1 MAVLAKTIGST
12 YPIPT
17 YRFVVSVGKEQMSF
31 SSVSGLD
38 QTVELV
44 KYRDGTGNLYQMPG
58 QLEPL
63 TITLKRGIVPKQG
76 QLYEWLNSI
85 SFNRV
90 EKKDLSISLTNET
103 GSELLVTWSVMN
115 AFPTKWTGPSLDATS
130 NEVAFEELTL
140 AADRLTLQFH

>member
-1 MAVLAKTIGST
+1 MSIDAKTMGST

-38 QTVELV
+38 QSVQLV
-44 KYRDGTGNLYQMPG
+44 KYQDGAGGLFQMPG
-58 QLEPL
+58 QKEPL
-63 TITLKRGIVPKQG
+63 TITLKRGVMPKKS
-76 QLYEWLNSI
+76 QLYEWFNAI

-90 EKKDLSISLTNET
+90 EKRDLSISLTNET
-103 GSELLVTWSVMN
+103 GSELLVTWNVMN
-115 AFPTKWTGPSLDATS
+115 AFPTKWSGPSLDATS

-140 AADRLTLQFH
+140 AADRFTLKFH

>member
-1 MAVLAKTIGST
+1 MSVDEKVIANT

-31 SSVSGLD
+31 STVSGLD
-38 QTVELV
+38 QSVQLV
-44 KYRDGTGNLYQMPG
+44 TYKDGTGGLFQMPG
-58 QLEPL
+58 QIEPL
-63 TITLKRGIVPKQG
+63 TITLKRGVMPKKS
-76 QLYEWLNSI
+76 QLYEWFNAI

-103 GSELLVTWSVMN
+103 GSVLLVTWSVMN

-140 AADRLTLQFH
+140 AADRLTVKFH

>member
-1 MAVLAKTIGST
+1 MATAAKTMGST

-17 YRFVVSVGKEQMSF
+17 YRFVVSVGKDQMSF

-38 QTVELV
+38 QSVQLV
-44 KYRDGTGNLYQMPG
+44 KYQDGTGNLFQMPG
-58 QLEPL
+58 QIEPL
-63 TITLKRGIVPKQG
+63 TITLKRGVVPKQS
-76 QLYEWLNSI
+76 QLYDWINGI

-90 EKKDLSISLTNET
+90 EKKDVLISLTNET
-103 GSELLVTWSVMN
+103 GSELLVTWNVMN

-140 AADRLTLQFH
+140 AADRLTLKFS

>member
-1 MAVLAKTIGST
+1 MSVEEKTIANT

-31 SSVSGLD
+31 STVSGLD
-38 QTVELV
+38 QSVQLV
-44 KYRDGTGNLYQMPG
+44 TYKDGTGGLFQMPG
-58 QLEPL
+58 QIEPL
-63 TITLKRGIVPKQG
+63 TITLKRGVVPKKS
-76 QLYEWLNSI
+76 QLYEWFNSI

-103 GSELLVTWSVMN
+103 GSVLLVTWNVMN

-140 AADRLTLQFH
+140 AADRLTVKFH